1 MEFVFNPQGDYKA
14 EFVGYVDTLYSIAD
28 SLTRKQRID
37 LVDKLTN
44 AYITAT
50 GKLPNHI
57 QLDRL
62 ATLILREE
70 VTDRSKNKMR
80 KHEYPV
86 LSDRQKET
94 RERVEVASYTEVF
107 ENKN

>member
-1 MEFVFNPQGDYKA
+1 MEFVFNPQGDYMD

-28 SLTRKQRID
+28 SITRKQRID

-94 RERVEVASYTEVF
+94 RECVEVASYTEV